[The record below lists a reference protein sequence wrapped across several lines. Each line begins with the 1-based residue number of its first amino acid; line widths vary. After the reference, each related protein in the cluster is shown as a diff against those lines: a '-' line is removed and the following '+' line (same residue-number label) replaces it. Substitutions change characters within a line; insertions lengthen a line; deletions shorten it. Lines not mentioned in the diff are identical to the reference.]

1 MKWLLPL
8 TLVLAFTTSAAD
20 VSGTW
25 KAATETPHGNIET
38 TFKFKADGEKL
49 TGSTS
54 NQFMGET
61 AISEGRIDGDNISF
75 TVNASFNGNDLK
87 LNFKGK
93 LAADELKLT
102 LEIPGRDAPIEMTA
116 KRAS

>member
-8 TLVLAFTTSAAD
+8 TLVFGFTASAAD

-25 KAATETPHGNIET
+25 KAATETPTAQWRQPSSSKRMVN
-38 TFKFKADGEKL
+38 KL

-61 AISEGRIDGDNISF
+61 AISEGKVDGDNISF
-75 TVNASFNGNDLK
+75 VVNASFNGNDMK

-93 LAADELKLT
+93 VAADELKLT
-102 LEIPGRDAPIEMTA
+102 LDIPGRDAPIEMTA
-116 KRAS
+116 KRTS